1 MVIVPA
7 MGVLFVSLLLSLA
20 AAGPAA
26 KAQTATGTVSAVS
39 GSSLTVKGA
48 SGDSTYT
55 IDEKTTVTGT
65 GMGTA
70 GRKLMAEGGKPTLTD
85 FLKEGDTVSVT
96 YREMA
101 GAKHASVVRI
111 VRKKM

>member
-1 MVIVPA
+1 
-7 MGVLFVSLLLSLA
+7 
-20 AAGPAA
+20 
-26 KAQTATGTVSAVS
+26 
-39 GSSLTVKGA
+39 
-48 SGDSTYT
+48 
-55 IDEKTTVTGT
+55 
-65 GMGTA
+65 MGTA

-85 FLKEGDTVSVT
+85 FVKEGDTVSVT